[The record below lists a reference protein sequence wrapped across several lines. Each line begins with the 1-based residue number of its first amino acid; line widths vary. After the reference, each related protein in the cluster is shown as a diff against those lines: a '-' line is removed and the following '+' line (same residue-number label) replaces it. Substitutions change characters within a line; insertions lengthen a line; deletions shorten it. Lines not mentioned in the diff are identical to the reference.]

1 MVTTPNAESGV
12 PEIPDAASRIYAFAR
27 ALGLTFDGLVNL
39 LESYDLHIASGT
51 APRQID
57 SYSTTGAHPSA
68 AGRSSST
75 TGDDR
80 RGGPVAD
87 SYGAES

>member
-1 MVTTPNAESGV
+1 MATRIGRIVTGDNRRYQELPTPNAEYGV
-12 PEIPDAASRIYAFAR
+12 PEIPDAVSRIYAFAQ

-57 SYSTTGAHPSA
+57 SSGAP
-68 AGRSSST
+68 
-75 TGDDR
+75 
-80 RGGPVAD
+80 
-87 SYGAES
+87 